1 MAIVLGGWLLTSC
14 GSGTQASAPPVAR
27 PAATAAQGSS
37 PSTVLQMLER
47 ALQEQTHQQYAQA
60 VGDFLAVVKADP
72 GNHIAWYDLGVIAHL
87 HAEDSMAIS
96 DYQSALV
103 GDPNYIPALYN
114 LAVLQTAGQPK
125 VAASLYEQVIRLQA
139 GNADARL
146 NLGFVLQSLGQ
157 AAAAKAQFA
166 AAIRLD
172 AQLASRVPVAEGGR
186 A

>member
-1 MAIVLGGWLLTSC
+1 MAIVLGGSLLTSC
-14 GSGTQASAPPVAR
+14 GGGTPASAPVTR
-27 PAATAAQGSS
+27 PAATAQSSS
-37 PSTVLQMLER
+37 PSTVLPILER

-72 GNHIAWYDLGVIAHL
+72 GNQIAWYDLGVIAHL
-87 HAEDSMAIS
+87 HAEDSMAIT

-103 GDPNYIPALYN
+103 GDPDYIPALYN
-114 LAVLQTAGQPK
+114 LAVLQGAGQPK
-125 VAASLYEQVIRLQA
+125 AAAILYQKVIRLQP

-146 NLGFVLQSLGQ
+146 NLGFVLRTLGQ
-157 AAAAKAQFA
+157 TAAAKAQFA

-172 AQLASRVPVAEGGR
+172 PQLASRVPVAEGGR